1 VDAFEKELEMKH
13 AIRAVS
19 SFLVVLGFVYLTSV
33 CSRMEQVMGIL
44 MASAGIFGLRE
55 EFR

>member
-1 VDAFEKELEMKH
+1 MKH